1 VKRHKANF
9 HEMDVVYYPCNVNGS
24 SFEAKRVD
32 SLTGYTILLIDG
44 RDFVI
49 FDLSFESFV
58 IRDKIDCIGVV
69 IDI

>member
-1 VKRHKANF
+1 
-9 HEMDVVYYPCNVNGS
+9 MGVVYYIRAMLMGVVLRRR
-24 SFEAKRVD
+24 EWILLRV
-32 SLTGYTILLIDG
+32 ILLIDG

-58 IRDKIDCIGVV
+58 IREKIDCIGVV